1 MGRERLGGFTRFEKY
16 EDALSKL
23 LTQVNV
29 TLESEK
35 VLVTDAVGRVV
46 AEDTY
51 SLRDYPPVDRAALDG
66 YAVKSLDVLSASP
79 SNPAILK
86 IVGSVEA
93 GETPK
98 LTINSGEAAIVFTG
112 ATMPEGSDTV
122 VPFEEAVRK
131 ESFVYVLKPA
141 QKYKNVSRTGE
152 DIRKGDLIIKK
163 GLTVRPWHVAAL
175 IEAGITEIKV
185 FKKPRVGIINVG
197 NELLARGGGEIPNST
212 GPLIY
217 AYLKELGCEPVLIGV
232 VPDDVEEIT
241 NTVSRVLRDFDILI
255 TTGGTSV
262 GGKDLVPEALSRI
275 KSANLIFH
283 GVNLRPGRTAG
294 AYLIDGKPVLMFS
307 GLPVAALVGL
317 EAFVKPL
324 IRQLTGA
331 IPLPEPTV
339 RVRVRRRVANI
350 VGFKSFFR
358 VVVYR
363 ENNELYMEPLRL
375 SGSGIVSTLLKG
387 NAILVVDENIEG
399 YDEDDQVSVTLIGPI
414 YEKKPEFL
422 DQEVQTPP

>member
-93 GETPK
+93 EETPK

-112 ATMPEGSDTV
+112 ATMPEGSDAV

-294 AYLIDGKPVLMFS
+294 AYLIEGKPVLMFS

>member
-98 LTINSGEAAIVFTG
+98 LTINSGEAAVVFTG
-112 ATMPEGSDTV
+112 ATMPEGSDAV

-197 NELLARGGGEIPNST
+197 NELLAGGGGEIPNST

-294 AYLIDGKPVLMFS
+294 AYLIEGKPVLMFS

>member
-112 ATMPEGSDTV
+112 ATMPEGSDAV

>member
-112 ATMPEGSDTV
+112 ATMPEGSDAV

-294 AYLIDGKPVLMFS
+294 AYLIEGKPVLMFS

>member
-1 MGRERLGGFTRFEKY
+1 MGRERLGGFTRLEKY
-16 EDALSKL
+16 EDALSRL

-98 LTINSGEAAIVFTG
+98 LTISSGEAAMVFTG
-112 ATMPEGSDTV
+112 ATMPEGSDAV
-122 VPFEEAVRK
+122 IPFEEAVRK
-131 ESFVYVLKPA
+131 ESFVYVLRPA
-141 QKYKNVSRTGE
+141 QKYKNVSRAGE
-152 DIRKGDLIIKK
+152 DIKKGDLIIKR

-197 NELLARGGGEIPNST
+197 NELLAGGGGEIPNST

-232 VPDDVEEIT
+232 VPDDVEEIS
-241 NTVSRVLRDFDILI
+241 NAVSRVLRDFDILI

-275 KSANLIFH
+275 KNANLIFH
-283 GVNLRPGRTAG
+283 GINLRPGRTAG
-294 AYLIDGKPVLMFS
+294 AYLIEGKPVLMFS

-324 IRQLTGA
+324 IRKLTEA
-331 IPLPEPTV
+331 TPPPEPTV
-339 RVRVRRRVANI
+339 RVRVRRRVTNI

-363 ENNELYMEPLRL
+363 ENSELYMEPLRL

-387 NAILVVDENIEG
+387 NAILIVDENIEG

-414 YEKKPEFL
+414 YKGRPEFL
-422 DQEVQTPP
+422 DQEIQTPP

>member
-35 VLVTDAVGRVV
+35 VLVTDAVGRIV

-98 LTINSGEAAIVFTG
+98 LTINSGEAAVVFTG
-112 ATMPEGSDTV
+112 ATMPEGSDAV

-197 NELLARGGGEIPNST
+197 NELLAGEGGEIPNST

-294 AYLIDGKPVLMFS
+294 AYIIEGKPVLMFS

-422 DQEVQTPP
+422 DQEIQTPP

>member
-98 LTINSGEAAIVFTG
+98 LTINSGEAAVVFTG
-112 ATMPEGSDTV
+112 ATMPEGSDAV

>member
-93 GETPK
+93 GETTK

-112 ATMPEGSDTV
+112 ATMPEGSDAV